1 MIGSTRSIKARSAEQ
16 PSQCSSLVERSNG
29 LNVWNDLN
37 RSGRL
42 GYVMFDL
49 TLNIEALNFEQVS
62 LRMAD
67 RILNHLCDYALKL
80 SYRDLPQEVIR
91 RTKHIVMDT
100 VGCALG
106 GAQSPPAKIARAAA
120 SEITSAIPSTVLISG
135 QKTSPDL
142 AAFANGVMIRYLDF
156 NDTYAGSPTCHPSD
170 LLAPVLAVVDA
181 RNGNG
186 KDVILGTVLGYE
198 VLCGLIDAGSKE
210 RGRSWDQST
219 YGVIAAA
226 VVAAKLFGHTKEQ
239 MANAISLAVSSHISL
254 EQIRRGQI
262 SHWKGCALANASRNA
277 VFCAMLAAKGMT
289 GPEEVFEGKA
299 GFLNSTGIRFEIRP
313 FADSA
318 DTYRIMKA
326 RLKAFPSGYFS
337 QSAIEAILRL
347 AIPNPRSRRHQRD
360 SPADFS
366 RRVRGHGFRRSE
378 LAAGNQGE
386 RRSQSALRDGRCAD
400 GRQSWRFAIMSEMY
414 YKRSD
419 VRALMQKIK
428 VRIGEEPVA
437 AWPDL
442 PLNIVDVE
450 MKSGKVLST
459 KVAYHLGHF
468 KRFMT
473 DEEQERK
480 FRPLA
485 EPLLPKRQ
493 IDDLLAC
500 LRRLD
505 EVEQISELIS
515 LTVAPNL
522 PP

>member
-1 MIGSTRSIKARSAEQ
+1 
-16 PSQCSSLVERSNG
+16 
-29 LNVWNDLN
+29 
-37 RSGRL
+37 
-42 GYVMFDL
+42 
-49 TLNIEALNFEQVS
+49 
-62 LRMAD
+62 MAD

-106 GAQSPPAKIARAAA
+106 GAESPPAKIARAAA
-120 SEITSAIPSTVLISG
+120 AEITSAIPSTILISG

-156 NDTYAGSPTCHPSD
+156 NDTYTGPSTCHPSD

-181 RNGNG
+181 RNGDG

-198 VLCGLIDAGSKE
+198 VFCGLIDAGARE
-210 RGRSWDQST
+210 PGRAWDQST

-226 VVAAKLFGHTKEQ
+226 VAAAKLFGHTKEQ

-299 GFLNSTGIRFEIRP
+299 GFFNSTGIRFEIRP

-318 DTYRIMKA
+318 DSYRIMKA
-326 RLKAFPSGYFS
+326 RVKAFPAGYFS
-337 QSAIEAILRL
+337 QSAIEAILDL
-347 AIPNPRSRRHQRD
+347 
-360 SPADFS
+360 
-366 RRVRGHGFRRSE
+366 
-378 LAAGNQGE
+378 
-386 RRSQSALRDGRCAD
+386 RSQIPDLNDIKEIRLQTFPAGYEVMGSGEANWQPETRESADHSLPFVMAVALMEGSVEIRHYE
-400 GRQSWRFAIMSEMY
+400 QMY

-419 VRALMQKIK
+419 VRTLMKKIS

-437 AWPDL
+437 AWPDI
-442 PLNIVDVE
+442 PLNIVDIE
-450 MKSGKVLST
+450 MKSGNVLST

-468 KRFMT
+468 KRLMT
-473 DEEQERK
+473 EEEQERK

-522 PP
+522 AAGSPFK

>member
-1 MIGSTRSIKARSAEQ
+1 
-16 PSQCSSLVERSNG
+16 
-29 LNVWNDLN
+29 
-37 RSGRL
+37 
-42 GYVMFDL
+42 
-49 TLNIEALNFEQVS
+49 
-62 LRMAD
+62 MAD

-80 SYRDLPQEVIR
+80 SYRDLPPEVIR
-91 RTKHIVMDT
+91 RTKQIVMDT

-106 GAQSPPAKIARAAA
+106 GAESPPAKIARAAA
-120 SEITSAIPSTVLISG
+120 SEITSANPSTVLVSG
-135 QKTSPDL
+135 QETSPDL

-181 RNGNG
+181 KNGTG
-186 KDVILGTVLGYE
+186 KDAILGTVLGYE
-198 VLCGLIDAGSKE
+198 VLCGLIDFGTKE
-210 RGRSWDQST
+210 RGPTWDQST

-239 MANAISLAVSSHISL
+239 MANAISLAASSHISL

-289 GPEEVFEGKA
+289 GPEEAFEGKA
-299 GFLNSTGIRFEIRP
+299 GFLNSTGIRFEIMP

-318 DTYRIMKA
+318 ESYRIMKA

-337 QSAIEAILRL
+337 QSAIEAILHL
-347 AIPNPRSRRHQRD
+347 
-360 SPADFS
+360 
-366 RRVRGHGFRRSE
+366 RSE
-378 LAAGNQGE
+378 IPDLDDVKEVRLQTFPAGYEVMGSGE
-386 RRSQSALRDGRCAD
+386 ANWQPETRESADHSLPFVMAVALMEGSLEIRHYD
-400 GRQSWRFAIMSEMY
+400 QMY
-414 YKRSD
+414 YKRPD

-437 AWPDL
+437 AWPEV
-442 PLNIVDVE
+442 PLNIIDVE
-450 MKSGKVLST
+450 MNSGKVVST

-473 DEEQERK
+473 DDEQERK

-485 EPLLPKRQ
+485 EPLLPERQ
-493 IDDLLAC
+493 INDLLAC

-505 EVEQISELIS
+505 EVEQIGELIS
-515 LTVAPNL
+515 LTV
-522 PP
+522 PPTLSA

>member
-1 MIGSTRSIKARSAEQ
+1 MTD
-16 PSQCSSLVERSNG
+16 P
-29 LNVWNDLN
+29 
-37 RSGRL
+37 
-42 GYVMFDL
+42 M
-49 TLNIEALNFEQVS
+49 
-62 LRMAD
+62 
-67 RILNHLCDYALKL
+67 LNHLCDYALKL
-80 SYRDLPQEVIR
+80 SYRDLPEEVIR
-91 RTKHIVMDT
+91 RTKHIVLDT

-106 GAQSPPAKIARAAA
+106 GAESPPAKIARASAD
-120 SEITSAIPSTVLISG
+120 EITSAVPSTVLVSG
-135 QKTSPDL
+135 RKTSPDL

-181 RNGNG
+181 TNGSG
-186 KDVILGTVLGYE
+186 KDVILGMVLGYE
-198 VLCGLIDAGSKE
+198 VLCGLIDAGAKE
-210 RGRSWDQST
+210 PGRNWDQST

-226 VVAAKLFGHTKEQ
+226 TVAAKLFGHTREQ
-239 MANAISLAVSSHISL
+239 IANAISLALTSHISL

-277 VFCAMLAAKGMT
+277 VFCAMLAGKGMT

-299 GFLNSTGIRFEIRP
+299 GFFNSTGIRFEIRP

-318 DTYRIMKA
+318 DAYRIMRA

-337 QSAIEAILRL
+337 QSAIEAIL
-347 AIPNPRSRRHQRD
+347 
-360 SPADFS
+360 
-366 RRVRGHGFRRSE
+366 
-378 LAAGNQGE
+378 
-386 RRSQSALRDGRCAD
+386 ALRPQIGDLGDIKEIRLQTFPAGYEVMGSGEANWRPETRESAD
-400 GRQSWRFAIMSEMY
+400 HSLPFVMAVALMEGNLEIRHYEQLY
-414 YKRSD
+414 YKRPD
-419 VRALMQKIK
+419 VRELMQKIT

-450 MKSGKVLST
+450 LKSGKILST

-473 DEEQERK
+473 DADQERK

-485 EPLLPKRQ
+485 APLLPQQQ

-522 PP
+522 SA

>member
-1 MIGSTRSIKARSAEQ
+1 
-16 PSQCSSLVERSNG
+16 
-29 LNVWNDLN
+29 
-37 RSGRL
+37 
-42 GYVMFDL
+42 
-49 TLNIEALNFEQVS
+49 
-62 LRMAD
+62 MAD

-106 GAQSPPAKIARAAA
+106 GAESPPAKIARAAA
-120 SEITSAIPSTVLISG
+120 SEITSASPSTVLISG

-181 RNGNG
+181 RNGSG

-198 VLCGLIDAGSKE
+198 VLCGLINSGAKE
-210 RGRSWDQST
+210 RGHSWDQST

-226 VVAAKLFGHTKEQ
+226 VLAAKLFGHTKEQ
-239 MANAISLAVSSHISL
+239 MANAISLAISSHISL

-289 GPEEVFEGKA
+289 GPEEAFEGKA
-299 GFLNSTGIRFEIRP
+299 GFLNSTGIRIEIRP

-318 DTYRIMKA
+318 ESYRIMKA
-326 RLKAFPSGYFS
+326 RVKAFPSGYFS
-337 QSAIEAILRL
+337 QSAIEAILNL
-347 AIPNPRSRRHQRD
+347 
-360 SPADFS
+360 
-366 RRVRGHGFRRSE
+366 
-378 LAAGNQGE
+378 
-386 RRSQSALRDGRCAD
+386 RSQIPALDDIKEIRLQTFPAGYEVMGSGEANWQPETRESADHSLPFVMAVALMEGNVEIRHYD
-400 GRQSWRFAIMSEMY
+400 QMY

-437 AWPDL
+437 AWPEV

-468 KRFMT
+468 KRWMT
-473 DEEQERK
+473 DEERERK

-485 EPLLPKRQ
+485 EPLLSKRQ

-505 EVEQISELIS
+505 EVEQVSELIS

-522 PP
+522 SE

>member
-1 MIGSTRSIKARSAEQ
+1 
-16 PSQCSSLVERSNG
+16 
-29 LNVWNDLN
+29 
-37 RSGRL
+37 
-42 GYVMFDL
+42 
-49 TLNIEALNFEQVS
+49 
-62 LRMAD
+62 MAD

-106 GAQSPPAKIARAAA
+106 GAESPPAKIARAAA
-120 SEITSAIPSTVLISG
+120 SEITSASPSTVLISG

-181 RNGNG
+181 RNGSG
-186 KDVILGTVLGYE
+186 RDVILGTVLGYE
-198 VLCGLIDAGSKE
+198 VLCGLIDSGAKE
-210 RGRSWDQST
+210 RGHSWDQST

-226 VVAAKLFGHTKEQ
+226 VLAAKLFGHTKEQ
-239 MANAISLAVSSHISL
+239 MANAISLAISSHISL

-289 GPEEVFEGKA
+289 GPEEAFEGKA
-299 GFLNSTGIRFEIRP
+299 GFLSSTGIRLEIRP

-337 QSAIEAILRL
+337 QSAVEAILNL
-347 AIPNPRSRRHQRD
+347 
-360 SPADFS
+360 
-366 RRVRGHGFRRSE
+366 
-378 LAAGNQGE
+378 
-386 RRSQSALRDGRCAD
+386 RSQIPDLDDIKEIRLQTFPAGYEVMGSGEANWQPETRESADHSLPFVMAVALMEGIVEIRHYD
-400 GRQSWRFAIMSEMY
+400 QMY

-437 AWPDL
+437 AWPEV

-468 KRFMT
+468 KRWMT
-473 DEEQERK
+473 DEERERK

-493 IDDLLAC
+493 IDDLLVC

-505 EVEQISELIS
+505 EVEQVSELIS

-522 PP
+522 TT

>member
-1 MIGSTRSIKARSAEQ
+1 MPDQ
-16 PSQCSSLVERSNG
+16 
-29 LNVWNDLN
+29 
-37 RSGRL
+37 
-42 GYVMFDL
+42 
-49 TLNIEALNFEQVS
+49 
-62 LRMAD
+62 
-67 RILNHLCDYALKL
+67 ILNHLCDYALKL
-80 SYRDLPQEVIR
+80 SYDDLPEEVVG

-106 GAQSPPAKIARAAA
+106 GAQSPPAQIARAAA
-120 SEITSAIPSTVLISG
+120 SEVTSAIPATVLISG

-181 RNGNG
+181 RNGSG
-186 KDVILGTVLGYE
+186 KDVILGMVLGYE
-198 VLCGLIDAGSKE
+198 VLCGLIDAGTNE
-210 RGRSWDQST
+210 QGRSWDQST

-239 MANAISLAVSSHISL
+239 MANAISLAVASHISL

-299 GFLNSTGIRFEIRP
+299 GFLTSTGIRFEIRP

-318 DTYRIMKA
+318 ESYRIMKA

-337 QSAIEAILRL
+337 QSAIEAVLNLRSQ
-347 AIPNPRSRRHQRD
+347 IPNLDDVKEIRLQTFPAGYEVMGSGEANWQPETRESADHSLPFVMAVALMEGNLKIRHYD
-360 SPADFS
+360 EKYY
-366 RRVRGHGFRRSE
+366 VRSE
-378 LAAGNQGE
+378 
-386 RRSQSALRDGRCAD
+386 
-400 GRQSWRFAIMSEMY
+400 
-414 YKRSD
+414 
-419 VRALMQKIK
+419 VRALMRKIK

-450 MKSGKVLST
+450 MNSGKVLST

-468 KRFMT
+468 KRWMT

-485 EPLLPKRQ
+485 EPLLQKKQ

-505 EVEQISELIS
+505 EVEDISELMS
-515 LTVAPNL
+515 LTVSTNL
-522 PP
+522 AT

>member
-1 MIGSTRSIKARSAEQ
+1 
-16 PSQCSSLVERSNG
+16 
-29 LNVWNDLN
+29 
-37 RSGRL
+37 
-42 GYVMFDL
+42 
-49 TLNIEALNFEQVS
+49 
-62 LRMAD
+62 MAD
-67 RILNHLCDYALKL
+67 RILKHLCDYALKL
-80 SYRDLPQEVIR
+80 SYGDLPQEVILR
-91 RTKHIVMDT
+91 AKHIVLDT

-106 GAQSPPAKIARAAA
+106 GAESPPAKIARAAA
-120 SEITSAIPSTVLISG
+120 SEITSAVPSTVMISG

-181 RNGNG
+181 KNGDG
-186 KDVILGTVLGYE
+186 KDVILGMVLGYE
-198 VLCGLIDAGSKE
+198 VLCGLIDAGGNE
-210 RGRSWDQST
+210 RGGIWDQST

-226 VVAAKLFGHTKEQ
+226 VAAAKLFGHTREQ
-239 MANAISLAVSSHISL
+239 MANAISLAVTSHISL

-277 VFCAMLAAKGMT
+277 VFCAMLAGKGMT

-299 GFLNSTGIRFEIRP
+299 GFFNSTGIRFDITP

-318 DTYRIMKA
+318 DVYRIMKA
-326 RLKAFPSGYFS
+326 RVKAFPSGYFS
-337 QSAIEAILRL
+337 QSAIEAILNL
-347 AIPNPRSRRHQRD
+347 
-360 SPADFS
+360 
-366 RRVRGHGFRRSE
+366 
-378 LAAGNQGE
+378 
-386 RRSQSALRDGRCAD
+386 RSQIADLDTIKEIRLQTFPAGYEVMGSGEANWQPETRESADHSLPFVMAVALMEGGVEIRHYD
-400 GRQSWRFAIMSEMY
+400 QTY
-414 YKRSD
+414 YKRPD

-437 AWPDL
+437 AWPEV

-468 KRFMT
+468 KRLMT

-485 EPLLPKRQ
+485 EPLLPKKQ

-505 EVEQISELIS
+505 EVKQIGELIS
-515 LTVAPNL
+515 LTVAPKL
-522 PP
+522 SA

>member
-1 MIGSTRSIKARSAEQ
+1 
-16 PSQCSSLVERSNG
+16 
-29 LNVWNDLN
+29 
-37 RSGRL
+37 
-42 GYVMFDL
+42 
-49 TLNIEALNFEQVS
+49 
-62 LRMAD
+62 MAD

-80 SYRDLPQEVIR
+80 SYRDLPQEVIG

-106 GAQSPPAKIARAAA
+106 GAESPPAKIARAAA
-120 SEITSAIPSTVLISG
+120 SEITSAITSTVLISG

-181 RNGNG
+181 KNGNG

-226 VVAAKLFGHTKEQ
+226 VVAAKLFGHTQEQ
-239 MANAISLAVSSHISL
+239 MAHAISLAVSSHISL

-289 GPEEVFEGKA
+289 GPEEAFEGKA

-337 QSAIEAILRL
+337 QSAIEAILNL
-347 AIPNPRSRRHQRD
+347 
-360 SPADFS
+360 
-366 RRVRGHGFRRSE
+366 
-378 LAAGNQGE
+378 
-386 RRSQSALRDGRCAD
+386 RSQIADLDGIKEIRLQTFPAGYEVMGSGEANWQPETRESADHSLPFVMAVALMEGNLEIRHYD
-400 GRQSWRFAIMSEMY
+400 QLY
-414 YKRSD
+414 YKRPG

-437 AWPDL
+437 AWPEV

-473 DEEQERK
+473 EEEQERK
-480 FRPLA
+480 FHPLA
-485 EPLLPKRQ
+485 EPLLPTEQ
-493 IDDLLAC
+493 INDLLAC

-505 EVEQISELIS
+505 EVEQIRELIS
-515 LTVAPNL
+515 LTV
-522 PP
+522 PPKLFK

>member
-1 MIGSTRSIKARSAEQ
+1 
-16 PSQCSSLVERSNG
+16 
-29 LNVWNDLN
+29 
-37 RSGRL
+37 
-42 GYVMFDL
+42 
-49 TLNIEALNFEQVS
+49 
-62 LRMAD
+62 MAD

-80 SYRDLPQEVIR
+80 SYRDLPQEVIQ
-91 RTKHIVMDT
+91 RTKQIVLDT

-106 GAQSPPAKIARAAA
+106 GAESPPAQIARAAA
-120 SEITSAIPSTVLISG
+120 SEVTSAIPSTVLISG
-135 QKTSPDL
+135 QRTSPDL

-156 NDTYAGSPTCHPSD
+156 NDTYTGSITCHPSD

-198 VLCGLIDAGSKE
+198 VLCGLIDVGSEE

-226 VVAAKLFGHTKEQ
+226 VVAAKLFGQTKEQ

-254 EQIRRGQI
+254 GQVRRGQI

-277 VFCAMLAAKGMT
+277 VFCAMLAGKGMT
-289 GPEEVFEGKA
+289 GPEEAFEGKA
-299 GFLNSTGIRFEIRP
+299 GFLNSTGIRFEITP

-318 DTYRIMKA
+318 ERYRIMRA

-337 QSAIEAILRL
+337 QSAIEAILSLRPQIPDLAEVKEVRL
-347 AIPNPRSRRHQRD
+347 QTFPSGYEVMGSSEANWQPETRESADHSLPFVMAVALMEGNLEIRHYDQ
-360 SPADFS
+360 
-366 RRVRGHGFRRSE
+366 
-378 LAAGNQGE
+378 
-386 RRSQSALRDGRCAD
+386 
-400 GRQSWRFAIMSEMY
+400 MY

-459 KVAYHLGHF
+459 RVAYHLGHF

-473 DEEQERK
+473 GEEQERK

-485 EPLLPKRQ
+485 EPLLPKKQ

-515 LTVAPNL
+515 LTAAPNL
-522 PP
+522 ST

>member
-1 MIGSTRSIKARSAEQ
+1 
-16 PSQCSSLVERSNG
+16 
-29 LNVWNDLN
+29 
-37 RSGRL
+37 
-42 GYVMFDL
+42 
-49 TLNIEALNFEQVS
+49 
-62 LRMAD
+62 MAD

-106 GAQSPPAKIARAAA
+106 GAESPPAKIARAAA
-120 SEITSAIPSTVLISG
+120 SEITSASPSTVLISG

-142 AAFANGVMIRYLDF
+142 AAFVNGVMIRYLDF

-181 RNGNG
+181 RNGSG

-198 VLCGLIDAGSKE
+198 VLCGLIDAGAKE
-210 RGRSWDQST
+210 RGHSWDQST

-226 VVAAKLFGHTKEQ
+226 VLAAKLFGHTKEQ
-239 MANAISLAVSSHISL
+239 MANAISLAISSHISL

-289 GPEEVFEGKA
+289 GPEEAFEGKA
-299 GFLNSTGIRFEIRP
+299 GFLNSTGIHFEIRP

-337 QSAIEAILRL
+337 QSAVEAILNL
-347 AIPNPRSRRHQRD
+347 
-360 SPADFS
+360 
-366 RRVRGHGFRRSE
+366 
-378 LAAGNQGE
+378 
-386 RRSQSALRDGRCAD
+386 RSQIPDLDDIKEIRLQTFPAGYEVMGSGEANWQPETRESADHSLPFVMAVALMEGIVEIRHYD
-400 GRQSWRFAIMSEMY
+400 QMY

-437 AWPDL
+437 AWPEV

-468 KRFMT
+468 KRWMT
-473 DEEQERK
+473 DEERERK

-505 EVEQISELIS
+505 ELEQVSELIS
-515 LTVAPNL
+515 LTLAPNL
-522 PP
+522 TTQP

>member
-1 MIGSTRSIKARSAEQ
+1 M
-16 PSQCSSLVERSNG
+16 P
-29 LNVWNDLN
+29 
-37 RSGRL
+37 
-42 GYVMFDL
+42 
-49 TLNIEALNFEQVS
+49 
-62 LRMAD
+62 D
-67 RILNHLCDYALKL
+67 RILNHLCDHALRL
-80 SYRDLPQEVIR
+80 SYRDLPEEVIR
-91 RTKHIVMDT
+91 RTKQIILDT

-106 GAQSPPAKIARAAA
+106 GAESPPAKIARAAA
-120 SEITSAIPSTVLISG
+120 SEITSAIPSTVLITG

-156 NDTYAGSPTCHPSD
+156 NDTYTGSVTCHPSD

-181 RNGNG
+181 RNGSG

-198 VLCGLIDAGSKE
+198 ILCGLIDAASEE

-219 YGVIAAA
+219 YGIIAAT
-226 VVAAKLFGHTKEQ
+226 VVAAKLFGQTKEQ
-239 MANAISLAVSSHISL
+239 MSNAISLAVSSHISL
-254 EQIRRGQI
+254 GQVRRGQI

-277 VFCAMLAAKGMT
+277 VFCAMLAGKGMT
-289 GPEEVFEGKA
+289 GPEEAFEGKA
-299 GFLNSTGIRFEIRP
+299 GFLNSTGIRFEITP

-318 DTYRIMKA
+318 ETYRIMKA

-337 QSAIEAILRL
+337 QSAIEAVLDLRPQ
-347 AIPNPRSRRHQRD
+347 IPVLDDIKEIRLQTFPAGYDVMGSGEANWQPETRESADHSLPFVMAVALMEGNLEIRHYDR
-360 SPADFS
+360 
-366 RRVRGHGFRRSE
+366 
-378 LAAGNQGE
+378 L
-386 RRSQSALRDGRCAD
+386 
-400 GRQSWRFAIMSEMY
+400 Y
-414 YKRSD
+414 YKRPD

-437 AWPDL
+437 AWPDV

-450 MKSGKVLST
+450 LKSGKILST

-473 DEEQERK
+473 EEEQERK

-485 EPLLPKRQ
+485 EALLPKNQ
-493 IDDLLAC
+493 VDDLLAC

-505 EVEQISELIS
+505 EVEQIGELIS

-522 PP
+522 AT

>member
-1 MIGSTRSIKARSAEQ
+1 M
-16 PSQCSSLVERSNG
+16 P
-29 LNVWNDLN
+29 
-37 RSGRL
+37 
-42 GYVMFDL
+42 
-49 TLNIEALNFEQVS
+49 
-62 LRMAD
+62 D

-80 SYRDLPQEVIR
+80 SYRDLPQEVVR

-106 GAQSPPAKIARAAA
+106 GAESPPARIARAAA
-120 SEITSAIPSTVLISG
+120 SEITSVIPSTVLISG

-198 VLCGLIDAGSKE
+198 VLCGLVDAGAKE

-289 GPEEVFEGKA
+289 GPDEAFEGKA
-299 GFLNSTGIRFEIRP
+299 GFLSSTGIRLEIRP

-318 DTYRIMKA
+318 ESYRIMNA

-337 QSAIEAILRL
+337 QSAIEAILNL
-347 AIPNPRSRRHQRD
+347 
-360 SPADFS
+360 
-366 RRVRGHGFRRSE
+366 
-378 LAAGNQGE
+378 
-386 RRSQSALRDGRCAD
+386 RSQIPDLDDVKEIRLQTFPAGYEVMGSGEANWQPETRESADHSLPFVMAVALMEGSLEIRHYD
-400 GRQSWRFAIMSEMY
+400 QLY
-414 YKRSD
+414 YKRPE

-437 AWPDL
+437 AWPEV

-468 KRFMT
+468 KRWMT

-485 EPLLPKRQ
+485 EALLRTEQ
-493 IDDLLAC
+493 INDLLAC

-515 LTVAPNL
+515 LTVAQNL
-522 PP
+522 PK

>member
-1 MIGSTRSIKARSAEQ
+1 
-16 PSQCSSLVERSNG
+16 
-29 LNVWNDLN
+29 
-37 RSGRL
+37 
-42 GYVMFDL
+42 
-49 TLNIEALNFEQVS
+49 
-62 LRMAD
+62 MAD

-80 SYRDLPQEVIR
+80 SDRDLPPEVIS
-91 RTKHIVMDT
+91 RTKHIVLDT

-106 GAQSPPAKIARAAA
+106 GAESPPAKIARAAA
-120 SEITSAIPSTVLISG
+120 SEIISAVPSTVMISG

-181 RNGNG
+181 KNGGG
-186 KDVILGTVLGYE
+186 KDVILGMVLGYE
-198 VLCGLIDAGSKE
+198 VLCGLIDAGTKE

-226 VVAAKLFGHTKEQ
+226 VAAAKLFGHSREQ
-239 MANAISLAVSSHISL
+239 MANAISLAVTSHISL

-277 VFCAMLAAKGMT
+277 VFCAMLAGKGMT

-299 GFLNSTGIRFEIRP
+299 GFFNSTGIRFDIAP

-318 DTYRIMKA
+318 DAYRIMKA
-326 RLKAFPSGYFS
+326 RVKAFPAGYFS
-337 QSAIEAILRL
+337 QSAIEAILNL
-347 AIPNPRSRRHQRD
+347 
-360 SPADFS
+360 
-366 RRVRGHGFRRSE
+366 
-378 LAAGNQGE
+378 
-386 RRSQSALRDGRCAD
+386 RSQITDLDAIKEIRLQTFPAGYEVMGSGEANWRPETRESADHSLPFVMAVALMEGGVEIRHYD
-400 GRQSWRFAIMSEMY
+400 QMY

-437 AWPDL
+437 AWPGV

-468 KRFMT
+468 KRLMT

-485 EPLLPKRQ
+485 EPLLPKKQ

-505 EVEQISELIS
+505 DVERVDELIA

-522 PP
+522 SAKAQGR

>member
-1 MIGSTRSIKARSAEQ
+1 
-16 PSQCSSLVERSNG
+16 
-29 LNVWNDLN
+29 
-37 RSGRL
+37 
-42 GYVMFDL
+42 
-49 TLNIEALNFEQVS
+49 
-62 LRMAD
+62 MAD
-67 RILNHLCDYALKL
+67 QILNHLCDYALKL
-80 SYRDLPQEVIR
+80 SYRDLPEEVIR
-91 RTKHIVMDT
+91 RTKYIVLDT

-106 GAQSPPAKIARAAA
+106 GAESPPAKIARASA
-120 SEITSAIPSTVLISG
+120 SEITSAVPSTVLVSG
-135 QKTSPDL
+135 RKTSPDL

-170 LLAPVLAVVDA
+170 LLAPVLAAVDTT
-181 RNGNG
+181 NGSG
-186 KDVILGTVLGYE
+186 KDVILGMVLGYE
-198 VLCGLIDAGSKE
+198 VLCGLIDAGTKE
-210 RGRSWDQST
+210 RNWDQST

-226 VVAAKLFGHTKEQ
+226 TAAAKLFGHTREQ
-239 MANAISLAVSSHISL
+239 MANAISLALTSHISL

-289 GPEEVFEGKA
+289 GPDEVFEGKA
-299 GFLNSTGIRFEIRP
+299 GFFNSTGIRFEIKP

-318 DTYRIMKA
+318 GAYRIMRA

-337 QSAIEAILRL
+337 QSAIEAILELRPQIQDLDAIKEIRL
-347 AIPNPRSRRHQRD
+347 QTFPAGYEVMGSGEANWRPETRESADHSLPFVMAVALMEGNLEMRHYEQ
-360 SPADFS
+360 
-366 RRVRGHGFRRSE
+366 
-378 LAAGNQGE
+378 L
-386 RRSQSALRDGRCAD
+386 
-400 GRQSWRFAIMSEMY
+400 Y
-414 YKRSD
+414 YKRPD
-419 VRALMQKIK
+419 VRQLMQKIT
-428 VRIGEEPVA
+428 VRVGEKPVA

-450 MKSGKVLST
+450 MKSGKILST

-473 DEEQERK
+473 DADQERK

-485 EPLLPKRQ
+485 APLLPQQQ

-505 EVEQISELIS
+505 EVEQISELVS

-522 PP
+522 SA